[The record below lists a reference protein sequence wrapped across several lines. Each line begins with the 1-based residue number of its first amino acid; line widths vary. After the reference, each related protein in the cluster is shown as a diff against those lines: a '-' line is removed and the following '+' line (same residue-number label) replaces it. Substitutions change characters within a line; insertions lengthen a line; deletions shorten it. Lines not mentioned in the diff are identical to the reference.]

1 MAKNPRLKKSPILHY
16 RIRFFINNNY
26 ICIGNSTFSIRILNL
41 GKIPWKILKNHQ
53 NRRKMSKIGQIWSKI
68 TKNDQNRRKSRKIEK
83 IGPTHENENFYY
95 QKSKKFEKNRKYRK
109 NWKITKNPKFPW
121 FSFAKIRISQCF
133 PHSNPIFWPGRAEKN
148 GPEIDDNFLV
158 PAANRPT
165 DVSAPIGHP
174 RVISCFEGHRAAWSS
189 QSMGW
194 AR

>member
-1 MAKNPRLKKSPILHY
+1 
-16 RIRFFINNNY
+16 
-26 ICIGNSTFSIRILNL
+26 
-41 GKIPWKILKNHQ
+41 
-53 NRRKMSKIGQIWSKI
+53 MSKIGQIWSKI
-68 TKNDQNRRKSRKIEK
+68 TKNDQNRRKSRKFEK

-174 RVISCFEGHRAAWSS
+174 RVISCFEGHRAAWAS

-194 AR
+194 ARQIKGFMGRGGLIRLIYIVYI